1 VLISD
6 SGSEV
11 VIAVTDSGP
20 GVPKEEREMI
30 FEPFYRGDRSGLG
43 LGLAIAKSVVEL
55 HSGRIWVED
64 GAGGTGSTFFVVLP
78 RQRAR
83 AAVPSAPATV

>member
-1 VLISD
+1 MP
-6 SGSEV
+6 E
-11 VIAVTDSGP
+11 
-20 GVPKEEREMI
+20 EERELI

-64 GAGGTGSTFFVVLP
+64 GAEGTGSTFFVVLP
-78 RQRAR
+78 KHPAR
-83 AAVPSAPATV
+83 APVPFVPATA